1 MDLPLV
7 AAFFASQVNVIMVD
21 KVMDYTFPPSVDQSP
36 EEESFPRLLRDYG
49 AQEVMSTRTDV
60 QPLYNHG
67 IHGEEQLIG
76 LTDTGIDIYSCFFY
90 DPEHEVRYQIGDADT
105 LHRKISIYIP
115 YSNDREDGVDA
126 HGTHVAGTLV
136 GESNQDDRYNV
147 SKTTFLNSQGI
158 AYKARLVFED
168 IGEGSGSS
176 AKLQTPRRIVNLV
189 DMVYSQ
195 GARIHSASWGAYAS
209 TYTSD
214 TSSIDSFMLY
224 FDQFMNSRSNHP
236 DCLVVF
242 AAGND
247 GEKGYSSECTMI
259 YREGTVYSP
268 ASAKNVLSV
277 GSVYNSPSYND
288 IRASFSCMGP
298 TSDGRIKP
306 DILAPGVNIDSAG
319 SSGEQE
325 ETCRIAVKSGTS
337 MSTPIVA
344 ATASLFSQ
352 YLQEGFYP
360 TGEAVPENGFIPT
373 AATLKAMVIH
383 SGQSIRG
390 EGNPLFPKTISTPL
404 PDNHQGFGRM
414 DVKRQK
420 YWV

>member
-1 MDLPLV
+1 M
-7 AAFFASQVNVIMVD
+7 
-21 KVMDYTFPPSVDQSP
+21 
-36 EEESFPRLLRDYG
+36 
-49 AQEVMSTRTDV
+49 
-60 QPLYNHG
+60 
-67 IHGEEQLIG
+67 
-76 LTDTGIDIYSCFFY
+76 
-90 DPEHEVRYQIGDADT
+90 
-105 LHRKISIYIP
+105 
-115 YSNDREDGVDA
+115 
-126 HGTHVAGTLV
+126 
-136 GESNQDDRYNV
+136 
-147 SKTTFLNSQGI
+147 
-158 AYKARLVFED
+158 
-168 IGEGSGSS
+168 
-176 AKLQTPRRIVNLV
+176 
-189 DMVYSQ
+189 
-195 GARIHSASWGAYAS
+195 
-209 TYTSD
+209 
-214 TSSIDSFMLY
+214 
-224 FDQFMNSRSNHP
+224 
-236 DCLVVF
+236 VVF
-242 AAGND
+242 DAGND
-247 GEKGYSSECTMI
+247 GEKGYSNECPII
-259 YREGTVYSP
+259 YREGSVYSP

-325 ETCRIAVKSGTS
+325 ETCRLAVKSGTS

-414 DVKRQK
+414 DVKR
-420 YWV
+420 

>member
-1 MDLPLV
+1 M
-7 AAFFASQVNVIMVD
+7 
-21 KVMDYTFPPSVDQSP
+21 
-36 EEESFPRLLRDYG
+36 
-49 AQEVMSTRTDV
+49 
-60 QPLYNHG
+60 
-67 IHGEEQLIG
+67 
-76 LTDTGIDIYSCFFY
+76 
-90 DPEHEVRYQIGDADT
+90 
-105 LHRKISIYIP
+105 
-115 YSNDREDGVDA
+115 
-126 HGTHVAGTLV
+126 
-136 GESNQDDRYNV
+136 
-147 SKTTFLNSQGI
+147 
-158 AYKARLVFED
+158 
-168 IGEGSGSS
+168 
-176 AKLQTPRRIVNLV
+176 
-189 DMVYSQ
+189 
-195 GARIHSASWGAYAS
+195 
-209 TYTSD
+209 
-214 TSSIDSFMLY
+214 
-224 FDQFMNSRSNHP
+224 
-236 DCLVVF
+236 VVF

-247 GEKGYSSECTMI
+247 GEKGYSNECPI
-259 YREGTVYSP
+259 ISREGSVYSP

-325 ETCRIAVKSGTS
+325 ETCRLAVKSGTS

-414 DVKRQK
+414 DVKR
-420 YWV
+420 

>member
-1 MDLPLV
+1 MSYFEFFPSELVCFSRNPVRLNILCFPIIFRFLPPPEQNSIISILLYRLFLFSV
-7 AAFFASQVNVIMVD
+7 FRIRLNVCFCLFYSLSYFFCSLFIFYYVNVFSYFLVLYDLFLSNPTCFYFHFFLSNMHLYRADLRCGIPAD
-21 KVMDYTFPPSVDQSP
+21 SP
-36 EEESFPRLLRDYG
+36 LFQAFQR
-49 AQEVMSTRTDV
+49 
-60 QPLYNHG
+60 
-67 IHGEEQLIG
+67 
-76 LTDTGIDIYSCFFY
+76 F
-90 DPEHEVRYQIGDADT
+90 
-105 LHRKISIYIP
+105 
-115 YSNDREDGVDA
+115 
-126 HGTHVAGTLV
+126 
-136 GESNQDDRYNV
+136 
-147 SKTTFLNSQGI
+147 
-158 AYKARLVFED
+158 
-168 IGEGSGSS
+168 
-176 AKLQTPRRIVNLV
+176 RRRMPV
-189 DMVYSQ
+189 
-195 GARIHSASWGAYAS
+195 
-209 TYTSD
+209 
-214 TSSIDSFMLY
+214 
-224 FDQFMNSRSNHP
+224 P
-236 DCLVVF
+236 VVF

-247 GEKGYSSECTMI
+247 GEKGYSNECPII
-259 YREGTVYSP
+259 YREGSVYSP

-325 ETCRIAVKSGTS
+325 ETCRLAVKSGTS

-414 DVKRQK
+414 DVKR
-420 YWV
+420 